1 MATSLP
7 GLIPPGQLVGLLT
20 ELPDL
25 RVLDVR
31 TPGEYESAH
40 IVGAYNVPLDTLGE
54 HAREIRSQVTVPIVL
69 VCQSGSRARRAEDTL
84 KAAGMPNLHVLDG
97 GMNAW
102 LAAGHAVRRT
112 RARLS
117 LERQVRIV
125 AGGLVATGAFLA
137 LGLSQ
142 WFAVLPA
149 LVGSGLVF
157 SGVTDTCTLGLLLAR
172 LPYNRPSSCD
182 VGAMVAALTAGI
194 EPVPLLR
201 GAQPV
206 GTGQATCAS

>member
-1 MATSLP
+1 MTPDLP
-7 GLIPPGQLVGLLT
+7 SLIPPGQLLRLLA

-54 HAREIRSQVTVPIVL
+54 HAREIQSQVTVPVVL
-69 VCQSGSRARRAEDTL
+69 VCQSGSRARQAENTL
-84 KAAGMPNLHVLDG
+84 KAAGMPHLHVLDG

-102 LAAGHAVRRT
+102 LAAGHTVRRT
-112 RARLS
+112 RVRIS
-117 LERQVRIV
+117 LERQVRIA
-125 AGGLVATGAFLA
+125 AGGLAAIGAFLA
-137 LGLSQ
+137 LALSH

-149 LVGSGLVF
+149 LVGGGLVF

-172 LPYNRPSSCD
+172 LPYNRAASCD
-182 VGAMVAALTAGI
+182 VGAMVAALTAGP
-194 EPVPLLR
+194 EPVSLLR
-201 GAQPV
+201 EAESVGAC
-206 GTGQATCAS
+206 QASCA

>member
-1 MATSLP
+1 MIALP
-7 GLIPPGQLVGLLT
+7 SLIPPGQLEGLLA

-31 TPGEYESAH
+31 TPGEYEGAH

-54 HAREIRSQVTVPIVL
+54 HAREIRSQVTVPVIL

-84 KAAGMPNLHVLDG
+84 KAAGMPNLHVLEG

-112 RARLS
+112 RARMS

-125 AGGLVATGAFLA
+125 AGALVAVGAFLA
-137 LGLSQ
+137 LGLNP

-157 SGVTDTCTLGLLLAR
+157 SGVTDTCTLGLLLTR
-172 LPYNRPSSCD
+172 LPYNRPASCD
-182 VGAMVAALTAGI
+182 VGAMVAALTAGLG
-194 EPVPLLR
+194 PVPLQR
-201 GAQPV
+201 EARRV
-206 GTGQATCAS
+206 GGGQASCAS

>member
-1 MATSLP
+1 VTTLTA
-7 GLIPPGQLVGLLT
+7 LIPPDLLARRLA

-40 IVGAYNVPLDTLGE
+40 IAGAYNVPLDTLGE
-54 HAREIRSQVTVPIVL
+54 HAREIQSQVSVPIVL

-84 KAAGMPNLHVLDG
+84 KAAGMPNLHVLEG

-112 RARLS
+112 RARVS

-125 AGGLVATGAFLA
+125 AGALVAIGSFLA
-137 LGLSQ
+137 LALSH

-149 LVGSGLVF
+149 LIGSGLVF
-157 SGVTDTCTLGLLLAR
+157 SGVTDTCTLGLVLAR
-172 LPYNRPSSCD
+172 LPYNRRASCD
-182 VGAMVAALTAGI
+182 VGAMVAALRTGL
-194 EPVPLLR
+194 EPMQ
-201 GAQPV
+201 AQRMVKPV
-206 GTGQATCAS
+206 GGGNATCAP

>member
-1 MATSLP
+1 MTTSLP
-7 GLIPPGQLVGLLT
+7 SLIPPGQLVGLLT
-20 ELPDL
+20 ELPAL

-31 TPGEYESAH
+31 TTGEYESAH
-40 IVGAYNVPLDTLGE
+40 IVGSYNVPLDTLGE

-112 RARLS
+112 RVRMS

-125 AGGLVATGAFLA
+125 AGGLVATGALLA

-149 LVGSGLVF
+149 LLGSGLVF
-157 SGVTDTCTLGLLLAR
+157 SGVTDTCTLGMLLAR
-172 LPYNRPSSCD
+172 LPYNRSVGCD
-182 VGAMVAALTAGI
+182 VGAMVAALTAGA
-194 EPVPLLR
+194 EPATVLR
-201 GAQPV
+201 EPSRGGV
-206 GTGQATCAS
+206 GQTSCAS